1 MSDSDRGPDGL
12 PPQPPTPPVPPAPP
26 QPPPAPVAPANAPA
40 ANPGGATSLATP
52 ANGSRALMV
61 LALLFF
67 LLPWVTVSCADQT
80 LVSMSGLDLA
90 RGSVTMHN
98 PMTGEKAQPPSGG
111 EADIPVMVGGLLVA
125 LALVLSYVMKGRT
138 GTFASMASLAAAAA
152 LIIYTVLVRIPDQVR
167 EDAARQGAPTTPG
180 ASVTPGSAGL
190 DQAQIAEMIRV
201 QTEIGFWLT
210 LAAIIGAIVLAWMVA
225 RREASPG

>member
-12 PPQPPTPPVPPAPP
+12 PPQPPTPPMPPAPP
-26 QPPPAPVAPANAPA
+26 QPPAAPVTAANAPA
-40 ANPGGATSLATP
+40 TNPGGATSLATP

-67 LLPWVTVSCADQT
+67 LLPWVTVSCAEQT

-98 PMTGEKAQPPSGG
+98 PMTGERAQPPGG
-111 EADIPVMVGGLLVA
+111 EADIPVMVGGLLIA
-125 LALVLSYVMKGRT
+125 LALVLSYVMKGRK
-138 GTFASMASLAAAAA
+138 GTFASMASLAVAAA
-152 LIIYTVLVRIPDQVR
+152 LIIYTVLFRIPDQVR
-167 EDAARQGAPTTPG
+167 EDAASQGAPTTPG
-180 ASVTPGSAGL
+180 ASGTTGL

-225 RREASPG
+225 RREASTG